1 MGGKL
6 GACDLT
12 KDDRKKHLDILMLLE
27 FLVLNFPTSQIL
39 SLHPKRRQVPIP
51 LLLMTQ
57 ALFD

>member
-12 KDDRKKHLDILMLLE
+12 KDDRRKHQDILMLQE

-39 SLHPKRRQVPIP
+39 SLHPQKEAFSIP